1 MRRILLAAVLC
12 GCASAG
18 SGTTSGDT
26 TPRQATILMGGSSM
40 SGPTPTIMGDRP
52 VASSATIAA
61 SPADVWAAVKKVYDK
76 FDIPVTIENP
86 AAHQLGNDNF
96 VKSHQ
101 LAGHPMTQF
110 ADCGSGME
118 GPKAS
123 SYRMYLSLL
132 TSVAGDG
139 KGATVVQTTFVAMGQ
154 DIAGGSTDRIP
165 CGTTGRFE
173 SLVLEQI
180 KATVAKP

>member
-1 MRRILLAAVLC
+1 MRRLLLAVVLC
-12 GCASAG
+12 GCASSG
-18 SGTTSGDT
+18 SSPSDNT

-40 SGPTPTIMGDRP
+40 AGSTTTIMGDRP
-52 VASSATIAA
+52 TASLATIAA
-61 SPADVWAAVKKVYDK
+61 SPADVWVAVKKVYSK
-76 FDIPVTIENP
+76 LDIPLTVENP

-101 LAGHPMTQF
+101 LAGHSMTEY

-118 GPKAS
+118 GPKAA

-132 TSVAGDG
+132 TTVASDG
-139 KGATVVQTTFVAMGQ
+139 KGATVVQTTFVPMGQ
-154 DIAGGSTDRIP
+154 DVAGGSSDRIP

-173 SLVLEQI
+173 TLVLDQI

>member
-1 MRRILLAAVLC
+1 MRRLLLAAVLC
-12 GCASAG
+12 GCAS
-18 SGTTSGDT
+18 SGGAPSGDT
-26 TPRQATILMGGSSM
+26 TPRQATILMGGTSM

-52 VASSATIAA
+52 VATSATIAA
-61 SPADVWAAVKKVYDK
+61 SPADVWAAVKKVYVK
-76 FDIPVTIENP
+76 LEIPLTVENP

-101 LAGHPMTQF
+101 LAGRAMTQF

-118 GPKAS
+118 GPKAA

-132 TSVAGDG
+132 TNVFADG

-173 SLVLEQI
+173 SLVLDQI
-180 KATVAKP
+180 KAAVARP